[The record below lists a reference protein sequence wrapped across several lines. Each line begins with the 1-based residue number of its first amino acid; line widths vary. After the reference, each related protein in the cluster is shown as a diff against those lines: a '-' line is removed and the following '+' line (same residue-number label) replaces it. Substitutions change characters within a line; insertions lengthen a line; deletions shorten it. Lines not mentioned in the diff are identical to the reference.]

1 MNNKLS
7 KINFYQWLILAITI
21 VAIVLI
27 NIISYYTAFKI
38 DMTEDQRYSLADG
51 TKKYLS
57 ETIKKQN
64 AETRIDVYLDGKIHS
79 ELRIFKNSIEEKLKE
94 FQHLTDGNIKFGFIN
109 PNEGSEDDQRILEEK
124 LIKNGIKPLYLK

>member
-1 MNNKLS
+1 
-7 KINFYQWLILAITI
+7 
-21 VAIVLI
+21 
-27 NIISYYTAFKI
+27 
-38 DMTEDQRYSLADG
+38 MTEDQRYSLADG

-64 AETRIDVYLDGKIHS
+64 AETRIDVYLDGKIPS

-109 PNEGSEDDQRILEEK
+109 PNEGSEDE
-124 LIKNGIKPLYLK
+124 